1 VINKIDLASQMNVDI
16 RKLGNDVHTINAK
29 TSVTFTNCRTG
40 EGADKVCLALGLT
53 PTS

>member
-1 VINKIDLASQMNVDI
+1 VA
-16 RKLGNDVHTINAK
+16 
-29 TSVTFTNCRTG
+29 FTNCRTG